1 MPAPTIENWDRLTE
15 FATSRWSEV
24 ALIRVWERERSGEAD
39 RKHPIVTLKP
49 RAEDEPCPVLLAR
62 FRSDF
67 TLDPDEDPTE
77 EFESLAPDTLM
88 ELTLTSLRHEVEQ
101 WAEGVETRQPL
112 LVGLYDSKSV
122 ALGTRT
128 IHVQDTSPAPEPEA
142 PALARQPALMGL
154 GLPGGHPSEPFL
166 GAGGL
171 TELDQVEDPV
181 VRQLMLA
188 NILMAQ
194 HVDRVAAAY
203 QKLNGELGDGYARLH
218 QVTTA
223 TLEQVERESRTR
235 YRHVERVYATELSQ
249 AEVALRRRRAELDRV
264 GREAAPEGT
273 GNTTVSPEVQEKAID
288 AFAGV
293 GNKLLGAFMAAKGF
307 DPALTPLLD
316 LIEENPQLRDQLP
329 KLAEAAKDPA
339 IRDGLLEA
347 IKELS
352 EVDLTA

>member
-24 ALIRVWERERSGEAD
+24 ALIRVWERERSGDVD

-67 TLDPDEDPTE
+67 TLDPDENPTE
-77 EFESLAPDTLM
+77 EYESLAPDTLM
-88 ELTLTSLRHEVEQ
+88 ELTLASLRHEVEQ

-128 IHVQDTSPAPEPEA
+128 IHVHDPTPVPEPEA
-142 PALARQPALMGL
+142 PALARQPTFM
-154 GLPGGHPSEPFL
+154 GLPGGHAQEPFL

-171 TELDQVEDPV
+171 SDLDQVEDPV
-181 VRQLMLA
+181 VRQLMLG
-188 NILMAQ
+188 NLILAQ
-194 HVDRVAAAY
+194 HVDRIAGAY

-273 GNTTVSPEVQEKAID
+273 GNATVSPEVQEKAID

-307 DPALTPLLD
+307 DPALAPLLD

-352 EVDLTA
+352 EVDLSA